1 MIQRANRPQ
10 PGTKTP
16 EEDAPTRERQVGE
29 LRDPAPDRMTDR
41 PAAEA
46 APPVEPEAPQPQ
58 LLGQIEALLFVANEP
73 LPGRRIAELLG
84 EESARVRAA
93 LGALQS
99 RHGGEGSGVR
109 LAEIA
114 GGWRLLTRPEHADA
128 IAALAGKR
136 APDRLSPAAL
146 ETLAI
151 IAYKQPVGRAEIER
165 IRGVGVGPILRN
177 LLEIDLIKVAGR
189 EEGLGR
195 ALLYGTTRA
204 FLDRFGLKSVKDLP
218 ASLEL

>member
-1 MIQRANRPQ
+1 MIQRAGRPQ
-10 PGTKTP
+10 PGTKPP
-16 EEDAPTRERQVGE
+16 EEDAPERERQVGE
-29 LRDPAPDRMTDR
+29 LRDPAPDRMT
-41 PAAEA
+41 EQV
-46 APPVEPEAPQPQ
+46 PVELEAPQPQ

-73 LPGRRIAELLG
+73 LPARRIADLLG
-84 EESARVRAA
+84 EEASQVRAA
-93 LGALQS
+93 LGALRS
-99 RHGGEGSGVR
+99 RHGGDGSGVR

-165 IRGVGVGPILRN
+165 IRGVGVGPILRH